1 MASASIDAASRTDT
15 GSLTLGM
22 RAWPD
27 CMAALLAIA
36 RQRSVLAAAFFP
48 SSFTTE
54 RLQDRGTK
62 AATPTSV
69 AWRMTVS
76 ILSPLASPCR
86 RITWGPAS
94 SASAWRAMDT
104 SGSASEKSTISH
116 SK

>member
-1 MASASIDAASRTDT
+1 
-15 GSLTLGM
+15 M

-27 CMAALLAIA
+27 CMAALLAMA
-36 RQRSVLAAAFFP
+36 RHRSVLAAAFLP

-54 RLQDRGTK
+54 RLQAKGTK

-76 ILSPLASPCR
+76 ILSPLASPWSN
-86 RITWGPAS
+86 ITRGPSSTAS
-94 SASAWRAMDT
+94 SWRAMDT
-104 SGSASEKSTISH
+104 SGSPSEKSTISQ